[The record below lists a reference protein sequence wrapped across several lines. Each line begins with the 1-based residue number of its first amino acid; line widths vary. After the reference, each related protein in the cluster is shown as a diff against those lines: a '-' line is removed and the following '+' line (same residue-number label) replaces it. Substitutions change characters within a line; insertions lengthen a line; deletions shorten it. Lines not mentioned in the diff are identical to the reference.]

1 MDYGGARE
9 RDPVID
15 VLLQVIT
22 EQNRVLAL
30 HLNRVAKLAEWVATA
45 LAQPDHEIQRI
56 CLAGRL
62 HDIGKTAIPALL
74 LDKLGPLDVDD
85 WAVLR
90 QIPIIG
96 ERIALA
102 APALASTAPL
112 IRACHERAD
121 GHGYPDGLTGHQI
134 PLGSRVIAV
143 CDAFDVMTSLYGPR
157 LASDAA
163 LEELHRHAGTQF
175 DATIVEAF
183 CRSPAL
189 APRMTREAVAAIVS
203 E

>member
-1 MDYGGARE
+1 MDFGQARE
-9 RDPVID
+9 RNPVAD
-15 VLLQVIT
+15 ALSQVIK
-22 EQNRVLAL
+22 EQNVVLAL
-30 HLNRVAKLAEWVATA
+30 HLHRVAQLAESVAKA
-45 LAQPDHEIQRI
+45 LGQPRHEVQRI

-62 HDIGKTAIPALL
+62 HDVGKTAIPALL
-74 LDKLGPLDVDD
+74 LDKVGPLDVDD

-90 QIPIIG
+90 QIPLIG

-112 IRACHERAD
+112 IRYCHERPD
-121 GHGYPDGLTGHQI
+121 GHGYPDGLAGHQI
-134 PLGSRVIAV
+134 PLGSRIIAV

-163 LEELHRHAGTQF
+163 LEELDRHAGTQF

-183 CRSPAL
+183 CRSPGL
-189 APRMTREAVAAIVS
+189 SPRMTREDFAAIVS